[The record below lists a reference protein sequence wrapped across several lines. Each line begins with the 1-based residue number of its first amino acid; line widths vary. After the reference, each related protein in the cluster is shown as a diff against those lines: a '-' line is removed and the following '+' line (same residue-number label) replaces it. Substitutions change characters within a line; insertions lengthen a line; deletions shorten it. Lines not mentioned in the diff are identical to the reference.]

1 MERMGEDGEDKLI
14 AMARHIARTLGR
26 TDTMAD
32 DILQIFS
39 NFDGRF
45 SREKLSDEHPALSSL
60 ERRLRAYVSSDRP
73 IWSDSGAASE
83 FLSALDDLIAAG
95 GLHPRADDLL
105 QQCMLRLE
113 EEFRMLIEQPA
124 GTIDS
129 GDEEDDSDG
138 EDSIPVAYPVADYD
152 IIIDAIPPGTVADLH
167 SIATRMVA
175 AGFAKEC
182 AHIYALSRRDF
193 LDESVSRLGIRAR
206 TSEELQATPWGEL
219 EDEIARW
226 VRAMSVAVRILFPS
240 ERRLCDKV
248 FAGLSQAADLAFAE
262 ACRGTAIQLL
272 GFADAVAVVSRAPE
286 RLFKVLD
293 MYEAVRDL
301 IPEIESLFSDQ
312 YSSFLRSEA
321 FAIWKGLGAAIRG
334 IFMELENLIRRD
346 PAKASVPGGG
356 LHPITR
362 YVMNYLRAACASRRT
377 LEQVMDDD
385 GGSGLATT
393 DLDRPSSSL
402 AVQIAWI
409 MEVLQSNLEAK
420 SKVYKDPSLSL
431 VFLMNNG
438 RYISQKARD
447 GELGALLGEEWAR
460 REAAR
465 LRRWMTEYQRMAW
478 GKVVAVLKTD
488 GPGGGGSGKAMRE
501 RLRLFNGYFEDVWR
515 EQRGWVVPD
524 ERLREEL
531 REAAVGMVVPAY
543 EGFLGRL
550 RVVEGGRGVEKQLL
564 MFSVGDVETR
574 IGDLFQGSSSV
585 RRP

>member
-14 AMARHIARTLGR
+14 AVARHIARTLGR

-32 DILQIFS
+32 DILHIFS
-39 NFDGRF
+39 TFDGRF
-45 SREKLSDEHPALSSL
+45 SREKLSDDLPAMSSL
-60 ERRLRAYVSSDRP
+60 ERRLREHVSSDRP
-73 IWSDSGAASE
+73 IWSDSAAASA
-83 FLSALDDLIAAG
+83 FLSALDDLIASG
-95 GLHPRADDLL
+95 DLHPRADDLL

-113 EEFRMLIEQPA
+113 DEFRALMDRPA

-138 EDSIPVAYPVADYD
+138 EDRIPVAHPVPDYD

-167 SIATRMVA
+167 SIATRMVS

-182 AHIYALSRRDF
+182 AHVYALSRRDF

-206 TSEELQATPWGEL
+206 TAEELQATPWEDL
-219 EDEIARW
+219 ADEIARW
-226 VRAMSVAVRILFPS
+226 VRAMNVAVRILFPS

-272 GFADAVAVVSRAPE
+272 AFADAIAVGSRAPE

-301 IPEIESLFSDQ
+301 VPEIESLFSDQ

-321 FAIWKGLGAAIRG
+321 VAIWKGLGGAIRG
-334 IFMELENLIRRD
+334 IFMEFENLIRRD
-346 PAKASVPGGG
+346 PAKAAVPGGG
-356 LHPITR
+356 LHPMTR
-362 YVMNYLRAACASRRT
+362 YVMNHLRAACGSRHT

-385 GGSGLATT
+385 GGGGVATV
-393 DLDRPSSSL
+393 DHDRPSSSL

-409 MEVLQSNLEAK
+409 MEVLQANLEAK
-420 SKVYKDPSLSL
+420 SKVYKDPSLGF

-447 GELGALLGEEWAR
+447 GELGALLGEEWTR
-460 REAAR
+460 REDAR
-465 LRRWMTEYQRMAW
+465 VRRWMTDYQRGAW
-478 GKVVAVLKTD
+478 GKVVAVLRTD
-488 GPGGGGSGKAMRE
+488 GGGGAGASVKALRE
-501 RLRLFNGYFEDVWR
+501 RLRMFNAYLEDVWR
-515 EQRGWVVPD
+515 EQRGWVVTD

-531 REAAVGMVVPAY
+531 REAVSGMVVPAY
-543 EGFLGRL
+543 RGFLGRL
-550 RVVEGGRGVEKQLL
+550 RAAEGGRGVEKQLM
-564 MFSVGDVETR
+564 MFSVEDVEAR
-574 IGDLFQGSSSV
+574 IGELFEGNA
-585 RRP
+585 RRS